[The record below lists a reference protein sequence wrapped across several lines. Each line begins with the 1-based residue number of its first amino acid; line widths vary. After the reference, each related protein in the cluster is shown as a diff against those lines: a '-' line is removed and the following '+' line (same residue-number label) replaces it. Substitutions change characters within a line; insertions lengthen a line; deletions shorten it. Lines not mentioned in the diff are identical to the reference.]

1 MVKFC
6 NSGQKYSRVSFEFFI
21 HQIIL
26 KKLSLFSCE
35 TVFMFNVSGVL
46 NQNIRVIFEVHG

>member
-6 NSGQKYSRVSFEFFI
+6 NSGQKYLRVSFEFFI

-35 TVFMFNVSGVL
+35 TVFMFNVSGML